1 VGSGSKILKIRNLTT
16 YARGLI
22 IGDAMSKNVY
32 LQAIAIAVIDG
43 EAEDAVNATNAALA
57 ANVDPLEIL
66 NRGLMDA
73 ADEVGKRFE
82 RSEYFLPE
90 LMLTGRALKGAMEVV
105 KPVLLEKYAD
115 NESQVKGKVVS
126 ATIQTDIHDIG
137 KNIVSSMLT
146 AAGFEVTDMGVDVP
160 IKSIIDKAEE
170 IEARIICLSALLTTS
185 MPFIKDLIQLLEARG
200 IRHKYVV
207 LVGGASVTE
216 TWAKHIGAD
225 GTAKNAAD
233 AVKVAREKIGV

>member
-1 VGSGSKILKIRNLTT
+1 
-16 YARGLI
+16 
-22 IGDAMSKNVY
+22 MSENVY

>member
-1 VGSGSKILKIRNLTT
+1 
-16 YARGLI
+16 
-22 IGDAMSKNVY
+22 MSESTH
-32 LQAIAIAVIDG
+32 LQAISAAIIDG
-43 EAEDAVNATNAALA
+43 EAEDAVDATKAALDD
-57 ANVDPLEIL
+57 NIDPMVIL
-66 NRGLMDA
+66 NQGLMDA
-73 ADEVGKRFE
+73 AEEVGRRFE

-90 LMLTGRALKGAMEVV
+90 LMLTGRALKGAMEMV

-115 NESQVKGKVVS
+115 NDSQVKGKVIS
-126 ATIQTDIHDIG
+126 ATVHTDIHDIG

-185 MPFIKDLIQLLEARG
+185 MPFMKDLIQLLDARG
-200 IRHKYVV
+200 IRQKYIV

-216 TWAKHIGAD
+216 SWATHIGAD
-225 GTAKNAAD
+225 GTARNAAD
-233 AVKVAREKIGV
+233 AVKLAREKIGA